1 MKLEEK
7 PGKGVSVVQ
16 SSVSEGPSERD
27 QFLGYPHSPPI
38 PRPYGDA
45 NRYSTVSLNREG
57 Y

>member
-1 MKLEEK
+1 VKLEEK